1 MHSCAYQNKMKEKQ
15 SITGKDIKNAIK
27 GAGYTMETAAEMLK
41 ITRQT
46 LHNYLGKAEI
56 DNDFLQNV
64 KDVLQID
71 IRPFHKEP
79 ETYGEFI
86 ELYRKLV
93 KQLEERVEVQD
104 KYIALLEAN
113 AAKIKTS

>member
-1 MHSCAYQNKMKEKQ
+1 MKFSEELKLFKKNNGLTQDKMASVLGISLRMCQYYERGDYDGSDSNIDYYRERLKKH
-15 SITGKDIKNAIK
+15 TGKDASV
-27 GAGYTMETAAEMLK
+27 AHL
-41 ITRQT
+41 
-46 LHNYLGKAEI
+46 
-56 DNDFLQNV
+56 DNKF
-64 KDVLQID
+64 
-71 IRPFHKEP
+71 KEP

-113 AAKIKTS
+113 AAKVKAS